1 MIEPGGDHEF
11 PPAVRKT
18 IRQGQVADYRAA
30 ADFINRE
37 AFDLV
42 CLQHEFGIF
51 GGEAGAL
58 VLDLVA
64 RLDAPLVTTLHTVL
78 DRPTAAQRRVLNAN
92 IDASARVVVM
102 AGQARDMRTDAYGAA
117 PEGHTRLPHRNPQT

>member
-1 MIEPGGDHEF
+1 MRISDWSSDVCSSDLVAMIEPGGDHEF

-58 VLDLVA
+58 ILGLV
-64 RLDAPLVTTLHTVL
+64 RSEE
-78 DRPTAAQRRVLNAN
+78 RRVGKACV
-92 IDASARVVVM
+92 STCRS
-102 AGQARDMRTDAYGAA
+102 RWSPY
-117 PEGHTRLPHRNPQT
+117 H

>member
-58 VLDLVA
+58 ILGLVA

-78 DRPTAAQRRVLNAN
+78 DRPTTAQRRVMKD
-92 IDASARVVVM
+92 IVTASARVVVM
-102 AGQARDMRTDAYGAA
+102 ADKARDMLINVYGAD
-117 PEGHTRLPHRNPQT
+117 PG